1 MSDSELMSQS
11 APSVDSQGS
20 TEPTSQLGSQSTS
33 HLSSATGLKSTRS
46 AHGKLVPNSTSTSL
60 SPVLSTSVSNAKAQ
74 GHSALPN
81 TGKDSNKQSAAGLI
95 GLAAATLSLGVL
107 GSKRKKEEEK

>member
-1 MSDSELMSQS
+1 MSDSESMSQS
-11 APSVDSQGS
+11 ASAAA
-20 TEPTSQLGSQSTS
+20 STS
-33 HLSSATGLKSTRS
+33 TSS
-46 AHGKLVPNSTSTSL
+46 AHGKVVPNSTSTSL
-60 SPVLSTSVSNAKAQ
+60 SPALSTSVSNAKAQ

-81 TGKDSNKQSAAGLI
+81 TGKDSDNQSAAGLI

>member
-1 MSDSELMSQS
+1 
-11 APSVDSQGS
+11 
-20 TEPTSQLGSQSTS
+20 
-33 HLSSATGLKSTRS
+33 
-46 AHGKLVPNSTSTSL
+46 
-60 SPVLSTSVSNAKAQ
+60 VLSTSVSNAKAQ